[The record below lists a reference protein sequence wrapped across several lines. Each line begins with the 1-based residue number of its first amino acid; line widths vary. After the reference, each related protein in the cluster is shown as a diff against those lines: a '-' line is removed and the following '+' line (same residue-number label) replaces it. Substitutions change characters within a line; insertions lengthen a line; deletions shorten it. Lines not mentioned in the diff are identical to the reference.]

1 MNFNKVINKYFNIKL
16 LFVIVDMSVCKPI
29 VKFVVFLILLIT
41 KCAQPFKKIHIYIY
55 FNVKFWAYTMGT
67 GLLLVGNYLFIFVL
81 LGALGLGLVYILSL
95 NLFLFTFLT
104 FFFLRIPNIF
114 NTHTGRREKVL
125 KNLTVVYI

>member
-67 GLLLVGNYLFIFVL
+67 GLLLVGNYLFIFIL

-104 FFFLRIPNIF
+104 FFF
-114 NTHTGRREKVL
+114 
-125 KNLTVVYI
+125 